1 MSTYLI
7 VHLKDNNPEQSVS
20 WMRYDTDSGAT
31 PVAHGALAEVAHQ
44 SAGARVVILVSA
56 LDILITDVV
65 LPTQN
70 RKKMLLALPYA
81 LEDELISDIDAL
93 HFALGDKI
101 ADNKV
106 VAAIV
111 AHDAMRALQTRLV
124 AAGVIADYIIPDV
137 LALPLTEGSWSA
149 LLTPGV
155 ALIKQSAL
163 MGFATDAA
171 NARTFVE
178 LALKEESDSA
188 PQKIQLWRNA
198 EDAEYIDFSLDADL
212 ELAVDECDKEGL
224 LALIAKHGFDPKKAI
239 NLLQGDYSRRERIGK
254 VFRPWRAAAAL
265 AGIWFILK
273 IGMVTSE
280 GMVLDSQ
287 NERLRDQVTEIYKSA
302 FPDTKKVVNARVQ
315 MERKLAELRG
325 EGPVS
330 NAGFMKLIAE
340 SGQVLRDTQGL
351 ILQSVRFKTGE
362 LDVEL
367 EVPSLQ
373 MLDELKQKLSSQ
385 GGLLV
390 EIQSAASK
398 DNKVQGRLQ
407 IKSQSS

>member
-7 VHLKDNNPEQSVS
+7 VHIKDNNPEHAVS
-20 WMRYDTDSGAT
+20 WMRYDTDNGAT
-31 PVAHGALAEVAHQ
+31 PVAHGLLSDVAAQ
-44 SAGARVVILVSA
+44 SAGARVVVLVSS
-56 LDILITDVV
+56 LDSLITDVV

-70 RKKMLLALPYA
+70 RKKMLQALPYA
-81 LEDELISDIDAL
+81 LEDELISDIESL

-111 AHDAMRALQTRLV
+111 SQDTMRELQTRLV
-124 AAGVIADYIIPDV
+124 SAGLVADYVIPEA
-137 LALPLTEGSWSA
+137 LALPSVDDGWSV
-149 LLTPGV
+149 LLTPNR
-155 ALIKQSAL
+155 ALIKQNAF
-163 MGFATDAA
+163 MGFASDAV

-178 LALKEESDSA
+178 LALKEAEDSA
-188 PQKIQLWRNA
+188 PQKISVWRNG
-198 EDAEYIDFSLDADL
+198 EDAAHVDFSLDADL
-212 ELAVDECDKEGL
+212 ELTVHDCDKEGL
-224 LALIAKHGFDPKKAI
+224 LSVIAQHGFDPKKAI
-239 NLLQGDYSRRERIGK
+239 NLLQGDYSRRERMGK
-254 VFRPWRAAAAL
+254 VFRPWRVAAAL
-265 AGIWFILK
+265 AGIWFIMKL
-273 IGMVTSE
+273 GMVISE
-280 GMVLDSQ
+280 GVVLSNQ
-287 NERLRDQVTEIYKSA
+287 NEKLRSQVEEIYKTT
-302 FPDTKKVVNARVQ
+302 FPDTKKIVNPRVQ

-325 EGPVS
+325 DGPVG

-340 SGQVLRDTQGL
+340 SGQVLKDTQGL
-351 ILQSVRFKTGE
+351 MLQSVRFKTGE

-373 MLDELKQKLSSQ
+373 MLDELKQKLSGQ

-407 IKSQSS
+407 IKSQAS